1 MTELPSTALKV
12 LIVDDDPDGRALI
25 LHVLSGAGYDC
36 LQAPDAETGMR
47 LLGAQPVDVL
57 VTDINLPGM
66 SGLRLLSWVRGQS
79 MACEVV
85 IITAYPHV
93 ETAIE
98 ALRAGAADYLTRP
111 VSNSALLEALD
122 RVARRLHAARENE
135 EVLVMLQ
142 EGLKRMTNRSSTRPG
157 ATSVAEA
164 ADTRQ
169 YRLGPVQLDL
179 DRYLVE
185 VSGQRVD
192 ATPSELE
199 ILHVLFRNAG
209 RVTTAQE
216 LIQSVR
222 GYRVNQREAPE
233 IVRPHI
239 SNLRRKL
246 VALEPRADIIQT
258 VRGVGYM
265 LKYGS

>member
-1 MTELPSTALKV
+1 MTEPVAALKV
-12 LIVDDDPDGRALI
+12 LIVDDDNDGRMLI
-25 LHVLSGAGYDC
+25 NHVLGGAGYAC
-36 LQAPDAETGMR
+36 LQASDAETGMR
-47 LLGAQPVDVL
+47 LLSAQPVDVL

-66 SGLRLLSWVRGQS
+66 SGLRLLNWVRSQA
-79 MACEVV
+79 MPCEV
-85 IITAYPHV
+85 IIVTAYPHV

-111 VSNSALLEALD
+111 VSNSTLLEALD
-122 RVARRLHAARENE
+122 RVAQRLQAARQTD

-142 EGLKRMTNRSSTRPG
+142 EGLRRMKGRASSRI
-157 ATSVAEA
+157 AASAAEA
-164 ADTRQ
+164 PEARQ
-169 YRLGPVQLDL
+169 FRLGPVQLDL

-185 VSGQRVD
+185 VNGQRVD

-199 ILHVLFRNAG
+199 ILHVLFRNSG

-222 GYRVNQREAPE
+222 GYRVDQREAPE

-246 VALEPRADIIQT
+246 IALEPGADIIQT

-265 LKYGS
+265 LKYSGS